1 MPLKYF
7 KFYNRQDLLNQTR
20 LRRYETKLGEK
31 LKVIGNPEA
40 WITEIEA
47 SPARYVLFG
56 IPECI
61 GVLANYGQPGTETL
75 WPTFVPALLNIQS
88 TDRFSGE
95 EMILAGHF
103 DFADIFEVIN
113 TNSRSSDE
121 KIDACRHA
129 VANIID
135 EAVEEWVKAIV
146 TAGKIPV
153 AIGGGHNNSYPLLK
167 GISKA
172 LHKSGRIPGS
182 KINAVNLDAHADFRI
197 MEGRHSGNGFRYAM
211 EESYLG
217 KYAIVGLHENY
228 NPQSMLD
235 DLYSSINIQ
244 YVSYEDIFLHE
255 KLNFTQAMS
264 QAFSFTDDNFTGVE
278 LDLDAVA
285 RVPSSAVSPAGI
297 SAMHARQYMSFAG
310 HHAKTAYVHICEGAY
325 AVSYGREDLLVG
337 KLVAYLVSDFMKAAL
352 S

>member
-1 MPLKYF
+1 MKYF

-31 LKVIGNPEA
+31 LKVIGNPGS

-61 GVLANYGQPGTETL
+61 GVLANYGQPGTENL
-75 WPTFVPALLNIQS
+75 WSSFLPALLNVQS
-88 TDRFSGE
+88 TDRFTGE

-103 DFADIFEVIN
+103 EFGNILEVIMN
-113 TNSRSSDE
+113 NSRSSDE
-121 KIDACRHA
+121 KVDACRHA

-146 TAGKIPV
+146 NAGKIPV
-153 AIGGGHNNSYPLLK
+153 AVGGGHNNCYPLIK
-167 GISKA
+167 GTAKA
-172 LHKSGRIPGS
+172 LYKNGQTNTSRI
-182 KINAVNLDAHADFRI
+182 NVVNLDAHADFRI

-211 EESYLG
+211 EESFLG
-217 KYAIVGLHENY
+217 KYAIIGLHENY

-235 DLYSSINIQ
+235 DLYSNINVQ
-244 YVSYEDIFLHE
+244 YVFYEDIFLHE
-255 KLNFTQAMS
+255 KLNFTQAMA
-264 QAFSFTDDNFTGVE
+264 QAFGFTDDNFAGIE

-285 RVPSSAVSPAGI
+285 RVPSSASTPSGI
-297 SAMHARQYMSFAG
+297 SAMHARQYMNFAG
-310 HHAKTAYVHICEGAY
+310 HHAKTAYLHICEGAY
-325 AVSYGREDLLVG
+325 FVNEGREDLLIG
-337 KLVAYLVSDFMKAAL
+337 KFVAYLISDFVKAAL